1 MFICM
6 MLFVNSSYGR
16 DLFIK
21 YILSTPEMAIYLA
34 GFYIKNTYGEKV
46 SETEKPHSVTD
57 KGDFWVVNGNLSL
70 LKSLLVGYLQLRFRR
85 ITVQCNI
92 SVTVISHLL
101 MLLAKTYYEH
111 TLPEVIAFRGEMEA
125 LPGGVAVLATLM
137 DQYGLKQ
144 SDFADEIG
152 GKSLVSRIL
161 RGERKLTVEHIGKLA
176 ARFGISPALF
186 I

>member
-1 MFICM
+1 MI
-6 MLFVNSSYGR
+6 NEA
-16 DLFIK
+16 IK
-21 YILSTPEMAIYLA
+21 ATEAL
-34 GFYIKNTYGEKV
+34 V
-46 SETEKPHSVTD
+46 SAVPLL
-57 KGDFWVVNGNLSL
+57 GDNASEQDYHKALE
-70 LKSLLVGYLQLRFRR
+70 LVEY
-85 ITVQCNI
+85 
-92 SVTVISHLL
+92 LL
-101 MLLAKTYYEH
+101 MNNPTSPLLDIVSNKITAYEN
-111 TLPEVIAFRGEMEA
+111 TLPQVIAFREEMEA

-144 SDFADEIG
+144 SDFAGEIG

>member
-1 MFICM
+1 MI
-6 MLFVNSSYGR
+6 NEA
-16 DLFIK
+16 IK
-21 YILSTPEMAIYLA
+21 ATEAL
-34 GFYIKNTYGEKV
+34 V
-46 SETEKPHSVTD
+46 SAVPLL
-57 KGDFWVVNGNLSL
+57 GDNASEQDYQKALE
-70 LKSLLVGYLQLRFRR
+70 LVEY
-85 ITVQCNI
+85 
-92 SVTVISHLL
+92 LL
-101 MLLAKTYYEH
+101 MNNPTSPLLDIVSNKITAYEN
-111 TLPEVIAFRGEMEA
+111 TLPEVIAFREEMEA

>member
-1 MFICM
+1 MI
-6 MLFVNSSYGR
+6 NEA
-16 DLFIK
+16 IK
-21 YILSTPEMAIYLA
+21 ATEAL
-34 GFYIKNTYGEKV
+34 V
-46 SETEKPHSVTD
+46 SAVPLL
-57 KGDFWVVNGNLSL
+57 GDNASEQDYQKALE
-70 LKSLLVGYLQLRFRR
+70 LVEY
-85 ITVQCNI
+85 
-92 SVTVISHLL
+92 LL
-101 MLLAKTYYEH
+101 MNNPTSPLLDIVSNKITAYEN
-111 TLPEVIAFRGEMEA
+111 TLPQVIAFREEMEA
-125 LPGGVAVLATLM
+125 LPGGFAVLATLM

>member
-1 MFICM
+1 MI
-6 MLFVNSSYGR
+6 NEA
-16 DLFIK
+16 IK
-21 YILSTPEMAIYLA
+21 ATEAL
-34 GFYIKNTYGEKV
+34 V
-46 SETEKPHSVTD
+46 SAVPLL
-57 KGDFWVVNGNLSL
+57 GDNASEQDYQKALE
-70 LKSLLVGYLQLRFRR
+70 LVEY
-85 ITVQCNI
+85 
-92 SVTVISHLL
+92 LL
-101 MLLAKTYYEH
+101 MNNPTSPLLDIVSNKITAYEN
-111 TLPEVIAFRGEMEA
+111 TLPQVIAFREEMEA

>member
-1 MFICM
+1 MI
-6 MLFVNSSYGR
+6 NEA
-16 DLFIK
+16 IK
-21 YILSTPEMAIYLA
+21 ATEAL
-34 GFYIKNTYGEKV
+34 V
-46 SETEKPHSVTD
+46 SAVPLL
-57 KGDFWVVNGNLSL
+57 GDNASEQDYQKALE
-70 LKSLLVGYLQLRFRR
+70 LVEY
-85 ITVQCNI
+85 
-92 SVTVISHLL
+92 LL
-101 MLLAKTYYEH
+101 MNNPTSPLLDIVSNKITAYEN
-111 TLPEVIAFRGEMEA
+111 TLPQVIAFREEMQA
-125 LPGGVAVLATLM
+125 LPGGVAVLTTLM

>member
-1 MFICM
+1 MI
-6 MLFVNSSYGR
+6 NEA
-16 DLFIK
+16 IK
-21 YILSTPEMAIYLA
+21 ATEAL
-34 GFYIKNTYGEKV
+34 V
-46 SETEKPHSVTD
+46 SAVPLL
-57 KGDFWVVNGNLSL
+57 GDNASEQDYQEALE
-70 LKSLLVGYLQLRFRR
+70 LVEY
-85 ITVQCNI
+85 
-92 SVTVISHLL
+92 LL
-101 MLLAKTYYEH
+101 MNNPTSPLLDIVSNKITAYEN
-111 TLPEVIAFRGEMEA
+111 TLPEVIAFREEMEA

>member
-1 MFICM
+1 MI
-6 MLFVNSSYGR
+6 NEA
-16 DLFIK
+16 IK
-21 YILSTPEMAIYLA
+21 ATEAL
-34 GFYIKNTYGEKV
+34 V
-46 SETEKPHSVTD
+46 SAVPLL
-57 KGDFWVVNGNLSL
+57 GDNASEQDYQEALE
-70 LKSLLVGYLQLRFRR
+70 LVEY
-85 ITVQCNI
+85 
-92 SVTVISHLL
+92 LL
-101 MLLAKTYYEH
+101 MNNPTSPLLDIVSNKITAYEN
-111 TLPEVIAFRGEMEA
+111 TLPEVIAFREEMKA